1 MAGENNDLI
10 SGLGK
15 GTMQLVSN
23 LKLASTTRSIVP
35 AKVTTTQR
43 DAIAAPNLEAGLCV
57 YNTTT
62 NKLNVY
68 NGTSWEAITS
78 A

>member
-1 MAGENNDLI
+1 MANENNDLI

-15 GTMQLVSN
+15 GTMQLVGN
-23 LKLASTTRSIVP
+23 LDLD
-35 AKVTTTQR
+35 TTTKAVRLSRLTTAQR
-43 DAIAAPNLEAGLCV
+43 DAMSNLAGLLI

-62 NKLNVY
+62 SKLNFNTGSAWIEV
-68 NGTSWEAITS
+68 TS

>member
-15 GTMQLVSN
+15 GTMQLVGNVDLQSSN
-23 LKLASTTRSIVP
+23 KTIRLARMTT
-35 AKVTTTQR
+35 AQR
-43 DAIAAPNLEAGLCV
+43 DAMTNASGLLII
-57 YNTTT
+57 NTTT
-62 NKLNVY
+62 GKLNF
-68 NGTSWEAITS
+68 NTGSGWEAVTS